1 MCLFFNIGIE
11 RYHFRL
17 TLPFTLSDGIICDRV
32 NDQDL
37 SKFETGFTTRRNIR
51 CKKSETGTMIKIQNV
66 QKSFNNTEVLKDISM
81 TIEDGE
87 IFGIIGQ
94 SGAGKSTLL
103 RCINGLESYD
113 SGTITVNDMPVDIRD
128 KKNLRLLQKR
138 MGMIF
143 QGFNLLERL
152 DVYHNV
158 ALPMKFWGIPTNTPE
173 AKEKIMK
180 LIKLVGLEEKVHQK
194 PRELSGGQKQRVAI
208 ARALVL
214 DPEILLCDEATS
226 ALDPE
231 ITKGI
236 LALLQKINKEMGITI
251 VVVTHQMEVVK
262 QICQRVAF
270 LNKGEVL
277 AIGKPEKLFVWP
289 EQREIRDF
297 LREESNKLPAT
308 GVNLKLFFFGEGNQ
322 RPIVTMMSQELKTD
336 FNICWAKLEDFREDV
351 YGSLVLNMDE
361 KDLNRACAFLDEKG
375 VIWEIVKP

>member
-1 MCLFFNIGIE
+1 MVEIKN
-11 RYHFRL
+11 
-17 TLPFTLSDGIICDRV
+17 V
-32 NDQDL
+32 
-37 SKFETGFTTRRNIR
+37 
-51 CKKSETGTMIKIQNV
+51 KKSFK
-66 QKSFNNTEVLKDISM
+66 KTEVLKDIS
-81 TIEDGE
+81 IEIEKGE
-87 IFGIIGQ
+87 IYGIIGQ

-113 SGTITVNDMPVDIRD
+113 DGEILIDEQKVDIKD

-152 DVYHNV
+152 DVYQNV
-158 ALPMKFWGIPTNTPE
+158 ALPMKFWGINPNTPE
-173 AKEKIMK
+173 SKEKI
-180 LIKLVGLEEKVHQK
+180 LGLLKLVGLEEKIHAK

-214 DPEILLCDEATS
+214 DPDFLLCDEATS

-231 ITKGI
+231 ITRGI

-251 VVVTHQMEVVK
+251 IVVTHQMEVVK

-270 LNKGEVL
+270 LSNGRVL
-277 AIGKPEKLFVWP
+277 AVGKPEQLFIWP
-289 EQREIRDF
+289 KEHEIRDF
-297 LREESNKLPAT
+297 LREESDKLPTT

-322 RPIVTMMSQELKTD
+322 RPIVTMMSQELHTD

-351 YGSLVLNMDE
+351 YGSLVLNMEE
-361 KDLNRACAFLDEKG
+361 KDLEKACAFLDAHD
-375 VIWEIVKP
+375 VTWEVVGK

>member
-1 MCLFFNIGIE
+1 MIQIKNVKKTFN
-11 RYHFRL
+11 
-17 TLPFTLSDGIICDRV
+17 
-32 NDQDL
+32 
-37 SKFETGFTTRRNIR
+37 K
-51 CKKSETGTMIKIQNV
+51 
-66 QKSFNNTEVLKDISM
+66 TEVLKGVNIDI
-81 TIEDGE
+81 EKGE

-113 SGTITVNDMPVDIRD
+113 EGAIVVDDVTVDIKN
-128 KKNLRLLQKR
+128 KKVLRNLQKR

-173 AKEKIMK
+173 AKEKILN
-180 LIKLVGLEEKVHQK
+180 LIKLVGLEEKVHSK
-194 PRELSGGQKQRVAI
+194 PKELSGGQKQRVAI
-208 ARALVL
+208 ARALAL
-214 DPEILLCDEATS
+214 DPDFLLCDEATS

-236 LALLQKINKEMGITI
+236 LALLQKINREMGITI
-251 VVVTHQMEVVK
+251 IIVTHQMEVVK
-262 QICQRVAF
+262 QICQKVAF
-270 LNKGEVL
+270 LSGGKVL
-277 AIGKPEKLFVWP
+277 AIGKPEQLFVWP
-289 EQREIRDF
+289 KEQEMREF
-297 LREESNKLPAT
+297 LREESNKLPST

-322 RPIVTMMSQELKTD
+322 RPIVTEMARELQTN

-361 KDLNRACAFLDEKG
+361 KDLEKACAFLDSKNVTWE
-375 VIWEIVKP
+375 VIK

>member
-1 MCLFFNIGIE
+1 
-11 RYHFRL
+11 
-17 TLPFTLSDGIICDRV
+17 
-32 NDQDL
+32 
-37 SKFETGFTTRRNIR
+37 
-51 CKKSETGTMIKIQNV
+51 MIQIQNV
-66 QKSFNNTEVLKDISM
+66 KKSFNKTDVLKDISID
-81 TIEDGE
+81 IEKGE

-113 SGTITVNDMPVDIRD
+113 EGTISVDGTKVDTKD
-128 KKNLRLLQKR
+128 KKTLRNLQKR

-152 DVYHNV
+152 DVYDNV
-158 ALPMKFWGIPTNTPE
+158 ALPMKFWGIPTNTDQ
-173 AKEKIMK
+173 AKEKIQS
-180 LIKLVGLEEKVHQK
+180 LIKLVGLEDKVHSK

-214 DPEILLCDEATS
+214 DPEFLLCDEATS

-236 LALLQKINKEMGITI
+236 LALLQKINREMGITI

-270 LNKGEVL
+270 LSNGKVL
-277 AIGKPEKLFVWP
+277 AVGKPEQLFVWP
-289 EQREIRDF
+289 KEREIRDF
-297 LREESNKLPAT
+297 LREESDKLPTT

-322 RPIVTMMSQELKTD
+322 RPIVTQMSQELHTD

-351 YGSLVLNMDE
+351 YGSLVLNMREEDLE
-361 KDLNRACAFLDEKG
+361 KACKFLDSKDVTWE
-375 VIWEIVKP
+375 VIS

>member
-1 MCLFFNIGIE
+1 MIQIKNVKKTFN
-11 RYHFRL
+11 
-17 TLPFTLSDGIICDRV
+17 
-32 NDQDL
+32 
-37 SKFETGFTTRRNIR
+37 K
-51 CKKSETGTMIKIQNV
+51 
-66 QKSFNNTEVLKDISM
+66 TEVLKGINIDIGK
-81 TIEDGE
+81 GE

-113 SGTITVNDMPVDIRD
+113 EGSITVGDVTVDIKN
-128 KKNLRLLQKR
+128 KKVLRNLQKR

-173 AKEKIMK
+173 AKEKILN
-180 LIKLVGLEEKVHQK
+180 LIKLVGLEEKVHSK

-208 ARALVL
+208 ARALAL
-214 DPEILLCDEATS
+214 DPEFLLCDEATS

-251 VVVTHQMEVVK
+251 IIVTHQMEVVK
-262 QICQRVAF
+262 QICQKVAF
-270 LNKGEVL
+270 LSGGKVL
-277 AIGKPEKLFVWP
+277 AVGKPEQLFVWP
-289 EQREIRDF
+289 KEREIREF
-297 LREESNKLPAT
+297 LREESDKLPTT
-308 GVNLKLFFFGEGNQ
+308 GINLKLFFFGEGNQ
-322 RPIVTMMSQELKTD
+322 RPIVTEMSRELQTN

-351 YGSLVLNMDE
+351 YGSLVLNMEE
-361 KDLNRACAFLDEKG
+361 KDLEKACAFLDSKNVTWE
-375 VIWEIVKP
+375 VIK

>member
-1 MCLFFNIGIE
+1 MIQIKNVKKTFN
-11 RYHFRL
+11 
-17 TLPFTLSDGIICDRV
+17 
-32 NDQDL
+32 
-37 SKFETGFTTRRNIR
+37 K
-51 CKKSETGTMIKIQNV
+51 
-66 QKSFNNTEVLKDISM
+66 TEVLKGVNIDI
-81 TIEDGE
+81 EKGE

-113 SGTITVNDMPVDIRD
+113 EGAIVVDDVTVDIKN
-128 KKNLRLLQKR
+128 KKVLRNLQKR

-173 AKEKIMK
+173 AKEKILN
-180 LIKLVGLEEKVHQK
+180 LIKLVGLEEKVHSK
-194 PRELSGGQKQRVAI
+194 PKELSGGQKQRVAI
-208 ARALVL
+208 ARALAL
-214 DPEILLCDEATS
+214 DPDFLLCDEATS

-236 LALLQKINKEMGITI
+236 LALLQKINREMGITI
-251 VVVTHQMEVVK
+251 IIVTHQMEVVK
-262 QICQRVAF
+262 QICQKVAF
-270 LNKGEVL
+270 LSGGKVL
-277 AIGKPEKLFVWP
+277 AIGKPEQLFVWP
-289 EQREIRDF
+289 KEQEMREF
-297 LREESNKLPAT
+297 LREESDKLPST

-322 RPIVTMMSQELKTD
+322 RPIVTEMARELQTN

-361 KDLNRACAFLDEKG
+361 KDLEKACAFLDSKNVTWE
-375 VIWEIVKP
+375 VIK

>member
-1 MCLFFNIGIE
+1 
-11 RYHFRL
+11 
-17 TLPFTLSDGIICDRV
+17 
-32 NDQDL
+32 
-37 SKFETGFTTRRNIR
+37 
-51 CKKSETGTMIKIQNV
+51 MIQISNV
-66 QKSFNNTEVLKDISM
+66 QKSFNNTEVLKDVSID
-81 TIEDGE
+81 INDGE

-113 SGTITVNDMPVDIRD
+113 GGSITVDGQKVDITD
-128 KKNLRLLQKR
+128 KRSLHLQQKK

-152 DVYHNV
+152 TVYQNV
-158 ALPMKFWGIPTNTPE
+158 ALPMKFWGISTRSDE
-173 AKEKIMK
+173 AKEKIMN
-180 LIKLVGLEEKVHQK
+180 LIRLVGLEDKVHSK

-236 LALLQKINKEMGITI
+236 LALLQKINKQMGITI

-270 LNKGEVL
+270 LNKGCVL
-277 AIGKPEKLFVWP
+277 ATGQPEKIFVKP
-289 EQREIRDF
+289 GHEEIRAF
-297 LREESNKLPAT
+297 LREESERLPQK
-308 GVNLKLFFFGEGNQ
+308 GVNVRLYFYGEGNQ
-322 RPIVTMMSQELKTD
+322 RPIVTQMAQELHTD

-351 YGSLVLNMDE
+351 FGSLVLNMDE
-361 KDLNRACAFLDEKG
+361 KDVEKACAFLDSKD
-375 VIWEIVKP
+375 VAWEILDNEDGGY

>member
-1 MCLFFNIGIE
+1 
-11 RYHFRL
+11 
-17 TLPFTLSDGIICDRV
+17 
-32 NDQDL
+32 
-37 SKFETGFTTRRNIR
+37 
-51 CKKSETGTMIKIQNV
+51 MIKIANV
-66 QKSFNNTEVLKDISM
+66 QKSFKDTEVLKDISFE
-81 TIEDGE
+81 IEDGE

-113 SGTITVNDMPVDIRD
+113 GGTITVGDNLVDIKN
-128 KKNLRLLQKR
+128 KKNLRSLQKK

-143 QGFNLLERL
+143 QSFNLLERL
-152 DVYHNV
+152 DVYQNV
-158 ALPMKFWGIPTNTPE
+158 ALPMKFWGIPTNTPA
-173 AKEKIMK
+173 AKEKIMN
-180 LIKLVGLEEKVHQK
+180 LIRLVGLEEKIHAK

-270 LNKGEVL
+270 LNKGHVL
-277 AIGKPEKLFVWP
+277 AIGRPEQLFVWP
-289 EQREIRDF
+289 KEREIRDF
-297 LREESNKLPAT
+297 LREESDKLPET
-308 GVNLKLFFFGEGNQ
+308 GVNLKLFFYGEGNQ
-322 RPIVTMMSQELKTD
+322 RPIVTQMAQELHTD

-351 YGSLVLNMDE
+351 YGSLVLNMEE
-361 KDLNRACAFLDEKG
+361 KDLEKACAFLDSKDVTWE
-375 VIWEIVKP
+375 VIR

>member
-1 MCLFFNIGIE
+1 
-11 RYHFRL
+11 
-17 TLPFTLSDGIICDRV
+17 
-32 NDQDL
+32 
-37 SKFETGFTTRRNIR
+37 
-51 CKKSETGTMIKIQNV
+51 MIQIQNV
-66 QKSFNNTEVLKDISM
+66 KKSFNNTEVLKDISLE
-81 TIEDGE
+81 IEKGD

-103 RCINGLESYD
+103 RCINGLENYD
-113 SGTITVNDMPVDIRD
+113 QGSILVDGTKVDIKD
-128 KKNLRLLQKR
+128 KKNLRNLQKR

-152 DVYHNV
+152 DVYANV

-173 AKEKIMK
+173 AKEKIMN
-180 LIKLVGLEEKVHQK
+180 LIKLVGLEEKVHSK

-214 DPEILLCDEATS
+214 DPEFLLCDEATS

-251 VVVTHQMEVVK
+251 IVVTHQMEVVK
-262 QICQRVAF
+262 QICQKVAF
-270 LNKGEVL
+270 LSQGKVL
-277 AIGKPEKLFVWP
+277 AVGKPEQLFVWP
-289 EQREIRDF
+289 KEREIRDF
-297 LREESNKLPAT
+297 LREESDKLPTT

-322 RPIVTMMSQELKTD
+322 RPIVTMMSQELHTD

-361 KDLNRACAFLDEKG
+361 KDLDKACAFLDSKG
-375 VIWEIVKP
+375 VTWEVIK

>member
-1 MCLFFNIGIE
+1 
-11 RYHFRL
+11 
-17 TLPFTLSDGIICDRV
+17 
-32 NDQDL
+32 
-37 SKFETGFTTRRNIR
+37 
-51 CKKSETGTMIKIQNV
+51 MIKIANV
-66 QKSFNNTEVLKDISM
+66 QKSFKDTEVLKDISFE
-81 TIEDGE
+81 IEDGE

-113 SGTITVNDMPVDIRD
+113 GGTITVGDNLVDIKN
-128 KKNLRLLQKR
+128 KKNLRSLQKK

-143 QGFNLLERL
+143 QSFNLLERL
-152 DVYHNV
+152 DVYQNV
-158 ALPMKFWGIPTNTPE
+158 ALPMKFWGIPTNTPA
-173 AKEKIMK
+173 AKEKIMN
-180 LIKLVGLEEKVHQK
+180 LIRLVGLEEKIHAK

-270 LNKGEVL
+270 LNKGHVL
-277 AIGKPEKLFVWP
+277 AIGRPEQLFVWP
-289 EQREIRDF
+289 KEREIRDF
-297 LREESNKLPAT
+297 LREESDKLPTT
-308 GVNLKLFFFGEGNQ
+308 GVNLKLFFYGEGNQ
-322 RPIVTMMSQELKTD
+322 RPIVTQMSQELHTD

-351 YGSLVLNMDE
+351 YGSLVLNMEE
-361 KDLNRACAFLDEKG
+361 KDLEKACAFLDSKDVTWE
-375 VIWEIVKP
+375 VIR

>member
-1 MCLFFNIGIE
+1 MC
-11 RYHFRL
+11 FRKL
-17 TLPFTLSDGIICDRV
+17 
-32 NDQDL
+32 
-37 SKFETGFTTRRNIR
+37 E
-51 CKKSETGTMIKIQNV
+51 EMIQIQNV
-66 QKSFNNTEVLKDISM
+66 KKSFKKTEVLKDIS
-81 TIEDGE
+81 IEIEKGE
-87 IFGIIGQ
+87 IYGIIGQ

-113 SGTITVNDMPVDIRD
+113 DGQILVDGQKVDIKD

-152 DVYHNV
+152 DVYQNV
-158 ALPMKFWGIPTNTPE
+158 ALPMKFWGINPNTPE
-173 AKEKIMK
+173 SKDKIMK
-180 LIKLVGLEEKVHQK
+180 LLTLVGLEEKVHAK

-214 DPEILLCDEATS
+214 DPDFLLCDEATS

-231 ITKGI
+231 ITRGI

-270 LNKGEVL
+270 LSDGRVL
-277 AIGKPEKLFVWP
+277 AVGKPEQLFIWP
-289 EQREIRDF
+289 KEREIRDF
-297 LREESNKLPAT
+297 LREESDKLPTT

-322 RPIVTMMSQELKTD
+322 RPIVTMMSQELGTD

-351 YGSLVLNMDE
+351 YGSLVLNMEE
-361 KDLNRACAFLDEKG
+361 KDLQRACDFLDKHD
-375 VIWEIVKP
+375 VTWEVVS

>member
-1 MCLFFNIGIE
+1 MITISNVKKTF
-11 RYHFRL
+11 
-17 TLPFTLSDGIICDRV
+17 DR
-32 NDQDL
+32 
-37 SKFETGFTTRRNIR
+37 
-51 CKKSETGTMIKIQNV
+51 
-66 QKSFNNTEVLKDISM
+66 TEVLKNVSM
-81 TIEDGE
+81 EIEDGE

-103 RCINGLESYD
+103 RCINGLETYD
-113 SGTITVNDMPVDIRD
+113 RGEIRVDGKLVD
-128 KKNLRLLQKR
+128 VKNKKELRLLQKR

-152 DVYHNV
+152 DVYQNV

-173 AKEKIMK
+173 AKEKILN
-180 LIKLVGLEEKVHQK
+180 LIRLVGLEEKAHAK

-236 LALLQKINKEMGITI
+236 LSLLQRINKEMGITI

-270 LNKGEVL
+270 LSQGQML
-277 AIGKPEKLFVWP
+277 AIGKPEHLFVWP
-289 EQREIRDF
+289 KEREIRDF
-297 LREESNKLPAT
+297 LREESDKLPTT
-308 GVNLKLFFFGEGNQ
+308 GVNLKLFFYGEGNQ
-322 RPIVTMMSQELKTD
+322 RPIVTQMSQELQAD

-361 KDLNRACAFLDEKG
+361 KDLERACKFLDSMG
-375 VIWEIVKP
+375 VTWELIN

>member
-1 MCLFFNIGIE
+1 
-11 RYHFRL
+11 
-17 TLPFTLSDGIICDRV
+17 
-32 NDQDL
+32 
-37 SKFETGFTTRRNIR
+37 
-51 CKKSETGTMIKIQNV
+51 MIKIEKV
-66 QKSFNNTEVLKDISM
+66 QKSFNKTEVLKDIS
-81 TIEDGE
+81 IEINDGE

-113 SGTITVNDMPVDIRD
+113 SGKITVNEGVINIKD
-128 KKNLRLLQKR
+128 KKSLRSQQKK

-143 QGFNLLERL
+143 QSFNLLERL
-152 DVYHNV
+152 DVYQNV
-158 ALPMKFWGIPTNTPE
+158 ALPLKFWGYPTNTVS
-173 AKEKIMK
+173 AKEKIMS
-180 LIKLVGLEEKVHQK
+180 LIKLVGLEDKVHQK

-270 LNKGEVL
+270 LNKGKVL
-277 AIGKPEKLFVWP
+277 SVGRPEQMFVWP
-289 EQREIRDF
+289 KEREIRDF
-297 LREESNKLPAT
+297 LREESDKLPTT

-322 RPIVTMMSQELKTD
+322 RPIVTQMSQELHTD

-361 KDLNRACAFLDEKG
+361 KDLQRACDFLDSKDVTWE
-375 VIWEIVKP
+375 VIK

>member
-1 MCLFFNIGIE
+1 
-11 RYHFRL
+11 
-17 TLPFTLSDGIICDRV
+17 
-32 NDQDL
+32 
-37 SKFETGFTTRRNIR
+37 
-51 CKKSETGTMIKIQNV
+51 MIQIQNI
-66 QKSFNNTEVLKDISM
+66 KKTFNKTEVLKGVSMDIQ
-81 TIEDGE
+81 DGE

-113 SGTITVNDMPVDIRD
+113 EGSIVVDGVTVNIRN
-128 KKNLRLLQKR
+128 KKELRNLQKR

-173 AKEKIMK
+173 AKEKILN
-180 LIKLVGLEEKVHQK
+180 LIKLVGLEDKVHSK

-214 DPEILLCDEATS
+214 DPEFLLCDEATS

-251 VVVTHQMEVVK
+251 VIVTHQMEVVK
-262 QICQRVAF
+262 QVCKKVAF
-270 LNKGEVL
+270 LSDGKVL
-277 AIGKPEKLFVWP
+277 AVGQPEQLFVWP
-289 EQREIRDF
+289 KEREIREF
-297 LREESNKLPAT
+297 LREESDKLPTT
-308 GVNLKLFFFGEGNQ
+308 GINLKLFFFGEGNQ
-322 RPIVTMMSQELKTD
+322 RPIVTEMSRELQTN

-351 YGSLVLNMDE
+351 YGSLVLNMEE
-361 KDLNRACAFLDEKG
+361 KDLERACAFLDSKNVTWE
-375 VIWEIVKP
+375 VIK

>member
-1 MCLFFNIGIE
+1 
-11 RYHFRL
+11 
-17 TLPFTLSDGIICDRV
+17 
-32 NDQDL
+32 
-37 SKFETGFTTRRNIR
+37 
-51 CKKSETGTMIKIQNV
+51 MIKITNV
-66 QKSFNNTEVLKDISM
+66 QKSFNNTEVLKDISFE
-81 TIEDGE
+81 IEDGE

-103 RCINGLESYD
+103 RCINGLESYNAG
-113 SGTITVNDMPVDIRD
+113 SITVGSSLVDIKD
-128 KKNLRLLQKR
+128 KKNLRSLQKK

-143 QGFNLLERL
+143 QSFNLLERL
-152 DVYHNV
+152 DVYQNV
-158 ALPMKFWGIPTNTPE
+158 ALPMKFWGIPTNTPA
-173 AKEKIMK
+173 AKDKIMN
-180 LIKLVGLEEKVHQK
+180 LIRLVGLEEKIHAK

-270 LNKGEVL
+270 LNKGHVL
-277 AIGKPEKLFVWP
+277 AIGRPEQLFVWP
-289 EQREIRDF
+289 KEREIRDF
-297 LREESNKLPAT
+297 LREESDKLPAT
-308 GVNLKLFFFGEGNQ
+308 GVNLKLFFYGEGNQ
-322 RPIVTMMSQELKTD
+322 RPIVTQMSQELHTD

-351 YGSLVLNMDE
+351 YGSLVLNMEE
-361 KDLNRACAFLDEKG
+361 KDLEKACAFLDSKDVTWE
-375 VIWEIVKP
+375 VIR